1 MALIGEVLSPQGLE
15 TFLSY
20 MVESNLA
27 HEASTGERPSPLCL
41 WGRHGLGKTAC
52 VLDFA
57 RSRGW
62 PLAYCAPA
70 QFEEMG
76 DFHGLP
82 VKSESSGQTIYLPPK
97 WVPKE
102 KGPGILLID
111 DVNRADDR
119 ILRGLMQLLQRYE
132 MFSWKVPAKWQI
144 VCTANP
150 EDEEYSVTP
159 MDEAMLTRMLHVAV
173 KFDVKA
179 WAAWAV
185 ANGVDPRGISFVLT
199 YPEVVTGKR
208 TTPRSLV
215 QVFSKLSRIPD
226 LKQDLDLV
234 RTLAMSGLDDVTVN
248 ALMSFIASDL
258 EHLVSAEEILEA
270 DSFDGVRSRIVAAA
284 TGSAGRQGQG
294 GTVRVDRLS
303 VICTRLVL
311 AIAGRAYAKPSARNK
326 ANLIAF
332 LGMKE
337 LPADLRFSTHRDIA
351 ALSGHRAALVQD
363 PSLAKLVLGTV

>member
-1 MALIGEVLSPQGLE
+1 MAVIGEVLSSHGLE
-15 TFLSY
+15 AFLAY

-27 HEASTGERPSPLCL
+27 HEEATGERPSPLCV

-52 VLDFA
+52 VLEFA

-82 VKSESSGQTIYLPPK
+82 TRSEATGQTIYLPPK

-132 MFSWKVPAKWQI
+132 MFSWKVPPRWQI

-159 MDEAMLTRMLHVAV
+159 MDEAMLTRMLHVGM
-173 KFDVKA
+173 KFDAKA
-179 WAAWAV
+179 WASWAV
-185 ANGVDPRGISFVLT
+185 ANGVDSRGIDFVLT
-199 YPEVVTGKR
+199 YPEAVTGRR

-215 QVFSKLSRIPD
+215 QVFAKLARLPD
-226 LKQDLDLV
+226 LKQELDLV
-234 RTLAMSGLDDVTVN
+234 RTIAMSGLDDVTVN
-248 ALMSFIASDL
+248 AIMSFIASDL
-258 EHLVSAEEILEA
+258 EHLVTAEEILEA
-270 DSFDGVRSRIVAAA
+270 TAFDDVRSRIAAA
-284 TGSAGRQGQG
+284 AVGKGGKG
-294 GTVRVDRLS
+294 GTIRVDRLS

-311 AIAGRAYAKPSARNK
+311 AIAGRGYAKPSARNK
-326 ANLIAF
+326 ANVIAF

-337 LPADLRFSTHRDIA
+337 LPTDLRFSTHRDIA
-351 ALSGHRAALVQD
+351 AMPGQRTDLVKD
-363 PSLAKLVLGTV
+363 PALAKLVLGTV

>member
-1 MALIGEVLSPQGLE
+1 MAVIGEVLSARGLE
-15 TFLSY
+15 AFLAY
-20 MVESNLA
+20 MIDSNLA
-27 HEASTGERPSPLCL
+27 HEEATGERPSPLCV

-52 VLDFA
+52 VLEFA

-82 VKSESSGQTIYLPPK
+82 MRSEASGQTIYLPPK

-102 KGPGILLID
+102 AGPGILLID

-132 MFSWKVPAKWQI
+132 MFSWKVPPRWQI

-159 MDEAMLTRMLHVAV
+159 MDEAMLTRMLHVGM
-173 KFDVKA
+173 KFDAGA
-179 WAAWAV
+179 WASWAV
-185 ANGVDPRGISFVLT
+185 ANGVDSRGIDFVLT
-199 YPEVVTGKR
+199 YPESVTGKR

-215 QVFSKLSRIPD
+215 QVFAKLARIPD
-226 LKQDLDLV
+226 LKQELDLV
-234 RTLAMSGLDDVTVN
+234 RTVAMSGLDDVTVN
-248 ALMSFIASDL
+248 AIMSFIASDL
-258 EHLVSAEEILEA
+258 EHLVTAEEILEA
-270 DSFDGVRSRIVAAA
+270 EDFGAVKPRVAAA
-284 TGSAGRQGQG
+284 AAGRG
-294 GTVRVDRLS
+294 GAIRVDRLS

-311 AIAGRAYAKPSARNK
+311 AVAGQAYAKPSARNK
-326 ANLIAF
+326 ANVVEF

-351 ALSGHRAALVQD
+351 ALPGQRAGLVKD
-363 PSLAKLVLGTV
+363 PRLAKLVLGTV